1 MDSEPPMDARD
12 DSEREDSPK
21 GVKDA
26 QEPPE
31 PAGED
36 DASGESATGILLDDV
51 DVRDLLRRALDDGRT
66 ASREGEITRGVQ
78 RRLREQTRGR
88 FFADRW
94 STSSSPRGVYLVT
107 TVLMLLVIA
116 LAYMLLTPTQF
127 MLP

>member
-1 MDSEPPMDARD
+1 MDSEPPMDSRE
-12 DSEREDSPK
+12 DSEQEDSPK
-21 GVKDA
+21 GAGEAQEA

-36 DASGESATGILLDDV
+36 DASDESERGVLLDDV

-66 ASREGEITRGVQ
+66 ASREIEITRGVQ

-94 STSSSPRGVYLVT
+94 STSNSPRGVYLVT

-116 LAYMLLTPTQF
+116 LAYMLLMP
-127 MLP
+127 M

>member
-1 MDSEPPMDARD
+1 MDSEPPMDSRE
-12 DSEREDSPK
+12 DSEEEDSPK
-21 GVKDA
+21 GAGEA

-36 DASGESATGILLDDV
+36 DASDESEGGVLLDDV

-66 ASREGEITRGVQ
+66 ASREIEITRGVQ

-88 FFADRW
+88 YFADRW

-116 LAYMLLTPTQF
+116 LAYMLLMPMQF
-127 MLP
+127 VLP